1 MSGAV
6 LRLRRPYWMRGCSGS
21 TRRTRQSRWKSRTFR
36 AKERM
41 GNVNRWLLA
50 VIGAVAGL
58 AIGIGVSLATDV
70 PLAPEI
76 GALAGGVVGYMLGG
90 MLNRRP

>member
-1 MSGAV
+1 
-6 LRLRRPYWMRGCSGS
+6 
-21 TRRTRQSRWKSRTFR
+21 
-36 AKERM
+36 M

-76 GALAGGVVGYMLGG
+76 GALAGGVVGYMLGAC
-90 MLNRRP
+90 